1 MERQEMGSTLR
12 ELREKSKLSVR
23 DVIVKLKELGHD
35 ISDKAL
41 YSYESGKRAASADM
55 FLALCEIYNCNNVLE
70 VFSGIEVDYSVP
82 TDSEWKIIEE
92 YRFIDTHGKDMV
104 DTVLEKEYSRC
115 VSISKSKITPIS
127 EYGANED
134 NGKKEKLK
142 DLVARSGNVLSK
154 DDMDLLEDILD
165 GLYEDKE

>member
-12 ELREKSKLSVR
+12 ELREKSKLSVK
-23 DVIVKLKELGHD
+23 DVIEKLKERGVN

-82 TDSEWKIIEE
+82 TDAEWKIIEK
-92 YRFIDTHGKDMV
+92 YRFIDTHGKDIV

-115 VSISKSKITPIS
+115 ISIYKSKITAIS
-127 EYGANED
+127 EHESNND
-134 NGKKEKLK
+134 NCKKEKLK